1 MGTVLWGARTAAGS
15 ATNNSGYQYINIRR
29 LAIFIEQSLQSGLQW
44 VVFEPNAPPLWASI
58 RLTVN
63 SFLMELWKQG
73 AFQGTKPEQAFFV
86 KCDATTMTQADLDN
100 GRLNLQI
107 GFAPIEPAEF
117 LILTISLFTNPNP

>member
-1 MGTVLWGARTAAGS
+1 M
-15 ATNNSGYQYINIRR
+15 
-29 LAIFIEQSLQSGLQW
+29 
-44 VVFEPNAPPLWASI
+44 VVFEPNAPRLWASI
-58 RLTVN
+58 RLTFN

-73 AFQGTKPEQAFFV
+73 ALQGSKPEQTFFV